1 MFIMFI
7 FSSQKPYFDMDKDFF
22 FVMGIF
28 ASDVHCWFSLICCFK
43 CTGSLPNE
51 FLTVIDIHVSVST
64 KNTSPPLRTADEG
77 QGVDGCREGDGV
89 GLQRR
94 KSH

>member
-1 MFIMFI
+1 
-7 FSSQKPYFDMDKDFF
+7 MDKDFF

-89 GLQRR
+89 GKEGKVTEQELAIMFY
-94 KSH
+94 HFIN